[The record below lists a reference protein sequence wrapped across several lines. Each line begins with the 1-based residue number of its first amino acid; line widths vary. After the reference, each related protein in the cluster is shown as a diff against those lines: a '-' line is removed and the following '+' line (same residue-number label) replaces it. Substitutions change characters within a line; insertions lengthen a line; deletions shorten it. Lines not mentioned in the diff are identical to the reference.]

1 MTISIRQ
8 STVQSIDSSSEPAGF
23 TDLDSAFQYVNPAA
37 AAVFGVAHHL
47 DMIGASYADMPCGA
61 AEFASTFITQDQHI
75 IETRQTLHTL
85 EIHPYANDAWHVFV
99 LTSKPYI
106 DDHDRVLGKTFH
118 ARDIT
123 APYSLSLSAQL
134 AQWSGSHENSYTLA
148 NVAGRNLTP
157 REEEVLFL
165 IIRGKTAK
173 LAAASLGLSPRTV
186 QQHIDMLKAKFNVS
200 TKGELIDM
208 AIAAGYLNQIPIS
221 LFSKQLSIVLAIR

>member
-1 MTISIRQ
+1 MIVPIRH
-8 STVQSIDSSSEPAGF
+8 STAQSIDQASEPAGF

-61 AEFASTFITQDQHI
+61 AEFASTFIAQDQHI
-75 IETRQTLHTL
+75 IATRQTLHTL
-85 EIHPYANDAWHVFV
+85 EIHPYANDTWHVFV

-106 DDHDRVLGKTFH
+106 DDDDRVLGKTFH
-118 ARDIT
+118 ARDVT
-123 APYSLSLSAQL
+123 APYTLSLSAQL
-134 AQWSGSHENSYTLA
+134 AQWSGGRENSYTLTSRTE
-148 NVAGRNLTP
+148 RNLTP

-186 QQHIDMLKAKFNVS
+186 QQHIEMLKAKFNAS

-208 AIAAGYLNQIPIS
+208 AIAGGYLNRIPLS
-221 LFSKQLSIVLAIR
+221 LFTKQLSVVLSSD